1 MYIELSRHTNPGP
14 ALGSYRGEKEQ
25 GTEVEKKE
33 LLAGEVKSVFKPGG
47 VVVVARYRRQG

>member
-1 MYIELSRHTNPGP
+1 MYIELSRHTNPVP